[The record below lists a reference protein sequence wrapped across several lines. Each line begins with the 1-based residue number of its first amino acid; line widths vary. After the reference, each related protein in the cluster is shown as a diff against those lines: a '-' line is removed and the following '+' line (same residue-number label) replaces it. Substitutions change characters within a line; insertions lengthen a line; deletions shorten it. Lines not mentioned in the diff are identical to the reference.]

1 MSLKQVFK
9 QYSKLEKPILLII
22 LTEFFIQFINITFMN
37 IQPLFMEA
45 ANYSKNEIAQLTAT
59 RFAGVLLFA
68 IPIGIWIK
76 GKKVKTLFTLSAFF
90 VPLFALLTIYFIDIH
105 QIFWIHVSQFMWGAS
120 FTFMQIPIIPFIL
133 RNCKPEHHTSGIA
146 LSYSTYSFAGI
157 ISGILVSVLDL
168 INPVFFDER
177 LILILFSISGFFGIW
192 VMKKVQLV
200 EKTTEKKHNVKKQYD
215 WFLITKALI
224 PTVIIAVGA
233 GLTIPFISL
242 FFSEV
247 HRFDKG
253 DFSIISSLGAI
264 LVTIAALLVP
274 DIKKNIGYKIAIPG
288 TQALAIV
295 SLVALATTQYY
306 NQIYISAIIAVICYL
321 LRQPLMNVAAPM
333 TTELVMKYVGKKNQE
348 MVSALMAAIWNG
360 SYFISGLFVAI
371 LFANGVEFVNIF
383 LMTAGLY
390 TIGVIWYHFLIIDYN
405 KREASGLIEKEDF
418 N

>member
-1 MSLKQVFK
+1 MNLKKVIK

-37 IQPLFMEA
+37 IQPLFMES
-45 ANYSKNEIAQLTAT
+45 ANYSKNEIAELTAT

-68 IPIGIWIK
+68 IPLGIWIK
-76 GKKVKTLFTLSAFF
+76 GKKVKSFFMLSAYL
-90 VPLFALLTIYFIDIH
+90 VPLFALLTIYFTSTH
-105 QIFWIHVSQFMWGAS
+105 QYFWIHISQFFWGAS

-133 RNCKPEHHTSGIA
+133 RNCKTEQHTTGIA

-168 INPVFFDER
+168 INPVFFDEQM
-177 LILILFSISGFFGIW
+177 ILILFSISGFAGIW
-192 VMKKVQLV
+192 IMNKVQIA
-200 EKTTEKKHNVKKQYD
+200 EKTNEKNPTKKKQYD
-215 WFLITKALI
+215 WFLIIKALI

-247 HRFDKG
+247 HQFDKG
-253 DFSIISSLGAI
+253 DFSIISSIGAI
-264 LVTIAALLVP
+264 LVALAALLVP
-274 DIKKNIGYKIAIPG
+274 EIKKNIGYKLAIPG

-306 NQIYISAIIAVICYL
+306 NKLTVSAIIAVIFYL

-360 SYFISGLFVAI
+360 SYFISGLFVAL

-383 LMTAGLY
+383 LMTAALY
-390 TIGVIWYHFLIIDYN
+390 TIGVIWYHFLIIDYT
-405 KREASGLIEKEDF
+405 KREKAGLIEKEDV

>member
-1 MSLKQVFK
+1 MSLKLILK
-9 QYSKLEKPILLII
+9 QYLRLDKAVLLVILS
-22 LTEFFIQFINITFMN
+22 EFFIQFINITFMN
-37 IQPLFMEA
+37 IQPLFMETVH
-45 ANYSKNEIAQLTAT
+45 YSKNEIAELTAT

-68 IPIGIWIK
+68 IPLGIWIK
-76 GKKVKTLFTLSAFF
+76 GKKVKSFFTASALL
-90 VPLFALLTIYFIDIH
+90 VPVFALLTIYFTDKH
-105 QIFWIHVSQFMWGAS
+105 MVLWIHISQFLWGAS

-133 RNCKPEHHTSGIA
+133 RNCKPEQHTPGIA

-157 ISGILVSVLDL
+157 ISGILVSILDL
-168 INPVFFDER
+168 IDPIFFNER
-177 LILILFSISGFFGIW
+177 MVLIIFSFSGFLGVW
-192 VMKKVQLV
+192 TMLKVQLN
-200 EKTTEKKHNVKKQYD
+200 EKTTEKKAIENKKHD

-253 DFSIISSLGAI
+253 DFSVISSIGAI
-264 LVTIAALLVP
+264 LVALAALLVP

-288 TQALAIV
+288 TQALAII

-306 NQIYISAIIAVICYL
+306 NQLSMAALIAVICYL

-371 LFANGVEFVNIF
+371 LFANGVEFVSIF
-383 LMTAGLY
+383 LLTAALY
-390 TIGVIWYHFLIIDYN
+390 TIGVIWYYFLIVDYN
-405 KREASGLIEKEDF
+405 KREIKGLIKED
-418 N
+418 